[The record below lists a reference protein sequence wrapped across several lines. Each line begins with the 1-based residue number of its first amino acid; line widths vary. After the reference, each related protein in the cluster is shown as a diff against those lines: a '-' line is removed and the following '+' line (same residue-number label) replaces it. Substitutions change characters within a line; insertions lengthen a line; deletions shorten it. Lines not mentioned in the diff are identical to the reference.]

1 MTELRVLQPH
11 DPVPEGGR
19 YMLVL
24 RRFGEDSPGTA
35 ITEII
40 TADGRDP
47 PEVSVALLPN
57 AEPMDFRR
65 AVQQAKVD
73 ADRRGFGVVYAVDRT
88 AGPRERMVKQHGG
101 DRATGLDRMADTD
114 QEDGEMGTDIR
125 DRPADAGYNLRP
137 ER

>member
-1 MTELRVLQPH
+1 MTELRMLQPH

-24 RRFGEDSPGTA
+24 RRFGEDSPRTA

-47 PEVSVALLPN
+47 PEISVALLPN
-57 AEPMDFRR
+57 AQPMDFRQ
-65 AVQQAKVD
+65 AVQQAR
-73 ADRRGFGVVYAVDRT
+73 AEAERSGFGVIYAVDRT
-88 AGPRERMVKQHGG
+88 AGPQERAVLEHEGN
-101 DRATGLDRMADTD
+101 RTTGMEHLSDTD
-114 QEDGEMGTDIR
+114 PEDGEMGTDIR
-125 DRPADAGYNLRP
+125 DRPRDAGYNLRP

>member
-24 RRFGEDSPGTA
+24 RRFGEDSPRTA

-65 AVQQAKVD
+65 AVQQAK
-73 ADRRGFGVVYAVDRT
+73 AEAERRDFGVLYAVDRT
-88 AGPRERMVKQHGG
+88 AGPQEQAVKRHAG
-101 DRATGLDRMADTD
+101 DRTTGLEQKVDSDR
-114 QEDGEMGTDIR
+114 EDGELGTDIR
-125 DRPADAGYNLRP
+125 DRPRDAGYNLRP

>member
-24 RRFGEDSPGTA
+24 RRFGEASPRTA

-57 AEPMDFRR
+57 AEPMDFRQ
-65 AVQQAKVD
+65 AVQQAK
-73 ADRRGFGVVYAVDRT
+73 AQAERHGFGVLFAVDRT
-88 AGPRERMVKQHGG
+88 AGPQERAVRHHAG
-101 DRATGLDRMADTD
+101 DRTTGLDRMADTD
-114 QEDGEMGTDIR
+114 PEDGELGTDIR